1 VVKQG
6 DLEGLVIATGGNTFF
21 GRTAKLVTGAG
32 SVSHAQRAMFQ
43 IGNFLIVVALVLAMI
58 MVGFDVWRDILI
70 ADSWR
75 WADALNILEFVL
87 ILLVASIP
95 VAMPA
100 VFSITMAL
108 GELALSKQQAIVS
121 KLSAIEEIAG
131 VDILCSDKT
140 GTLTKDQLTD
150 CGTAVSGATDAA
162 RSAAALILTAPG
174 RSVINDAIDEARRIF
189 GRITSYTVYRV
200 ALTMDIMFLVVL
212 STILLGF
219 KPLTA
224 IMIVVLAIRDDAP
237 IMAIAYDNTEVAS
250 KPIRWR
256 MPRVLGVSACSA
268 CSRWSSRSGSC
279 SSALRSWAGPRTR
292 SSPSFSARSSCS
304 RSCSCRSCWAVTSC
318 FTAPGRPSGSLA
330 AAARPAP
337 ERRPLGDQCPGHPD
351 VRLRL
356 AGAEA
361 VMDGDRLGARLFGR
375 LALRYGHRKA
385 RDLFNRRPL
394 GQTIRQVQEAGDTV
408 AGTASAGRSRARQ
421 GSGLTGVPRTV

>member
-131 VDILCSDKT
+131 VHILCSDKT

-256 MPRVLGVSACSA
+256 VPRVLGVSACSA

-318 FTAPGRPSGSLA
+318 FTAPGRPSGSSS
-330 AAARPAP
+330 RRCPA
-337 ERRPLGDQCPGHPD
+337 CP
-351 VRLRL
+351 
-356 AGAEA
+356 
-361 VMDGDRLGARLFGR
+361 
-375 LALRYGHRKA
+375 
-385 RDLFNRRPL
+385 
-394 GQTIRQVQEAGDTV
+394 
-408 AGTASAGRSRARQ
+408 
-421 GSGLTGVPRTV
+421 